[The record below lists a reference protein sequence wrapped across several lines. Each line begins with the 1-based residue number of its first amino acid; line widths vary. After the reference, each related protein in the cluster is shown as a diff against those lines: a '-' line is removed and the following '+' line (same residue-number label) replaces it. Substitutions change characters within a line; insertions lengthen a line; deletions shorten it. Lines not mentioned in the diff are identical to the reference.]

1 MSKSSVSIDGGPPVD
16 FDKFTSRLQGIAQG
30 FGINGIENHLLKAM
44 AQNGAKDLIAAIATG
59 EAEILSDIQR
69 IREEAEEDE
78 KLKFKVSL
86 SITLDLDK
94 STVDTAFS
102 YSVKTS
108 VKRSHQV
115 NRPDEPEFEF
125 EGGEG

>member
-1 MSKSSVSIDGGPPVD
+1 VD
-16 FDKFTSRLQGIAQG
+16 AARLLGLLQDITNG
-30 FGINGIENHLLKAM
+30 FGVSAIENHLLQAM
-44 AQNGAKDLIAAIATG
+44 ARNGAKDLIRAIAEG
-59 EAEILSDIQR
+59 ESDILSDIQR
-69 IREEAEEDE
+69 LREEADEDE

-86 SITLDLDK
+86 GITLDLDK

-108 VKRSHQV
+108 VKHTHQV

>member
-1 MSKSSVSIDGGPPVD
+1 MGKTTVSIGDGPAMD
-16 FDKFTSRLQGIAQG
+16 LDKFTDRMQDIASG
-30 FGINGIENHLLKAM
+30 LGSSTIENHLLQAM
-44 AQNGAKDLIAAIATG
+44 ARNGAKDLIKAIAEG
-59 EAEILSDIQR
+59 EADILQDIQR
-69 IREEAEEDE
+69 MREESEDDE

-86 SITLDLDK
+86 GITLDLDK

-115 NRPDEPEFEF
+115 NRPDSPEFEF
-125 EGGEG
+125 KGGED